1 MVRSVCFIVV
11 FVVLSL
17 CQFQSLE
24 RYVEVQPVS
33 MQLSLSS
40 IGVGIH
46 VRYLNYVKHVKV
58 ETLIIVQIETRA
70 AVDRAKDI
78 LAVDACMI
86 GPNDLSLSKHEERNT
101 QKKMDSDPASPP
113 ALIRCGGL
121 TRQLAR
127 YPDNRSARRA
137 PA

>member
-1 MVRSVCFIVV
+1 MA
-11 FVVLSL
+11 
-17 CQFQSLE
+17 
-24 RYVEVQPVS
+24 VQPVS

-46 VRYLNYVKHVKV
+46 VRYLNYVKHIKV
-58 ETLIIVQIETRA
+58 ETLIMVQIETRA

-78 LAVDACMI
+78 LAVDGVDACII

-101 QKKMDSDPASPP
+101 QKKMDSDPDSPP

-127 YPDNRSARRA
+127 YPDSRSARRA